1 MRSDDII
8 ENYFQRPRTSEAH
21 QGLDH
26 HREEYDE
33 KRSSIRPYEFTD
45 QARHTAPLFCDR
57 FDR

>member
-8 ENYFQRPRTSEAH
+8 ENYFQWPRASEAH

-45 QARHTAPLFCDR
+45 QARHTASFFADR
-57 FDR
+57 FGH